1 MTTEIELNDNIL
13 IQCPERGFNF
23 RMVKHCLTCEYYRGL
38 ARATINGEPIEGN
51 EADDFQVICQ
61 RPITRKLMKIASD

>member
-1 MTTEIELNDNIL
+1 MEIELNDNIL
-13 IQCPERGFNF
+13 VQCPERGFNF
-23 RMVKHCLTCEYYRGL
+23 RMVKHCLNCEHYGGL
-38 ARATINGEPIEGN
+38 MKATQGGEPIEGN